1 MRFFSYILIPF
12 LFIGSAHAQTDCLLL
27 QQKSVNKNGQTDF
40 LLLNSYNS
48 EGQIIEENSTITDFQ
63 GTYSEKNIFE
73 YTAKGYLSKVS
84 NFHNDVFSSAKINS
98 YNNLGQLIAV
108 TETTD
113 PNELKTNNTLTT
125 SSLNSEKL
133 FFAED
138 NTISAKETTTK
149 NKNGQILNYEIR
161 NGAGIVNHAK
171 EFTYSPEGDKTYEK
185 RNDVVGRM
193 VEEIF
198 TSYNTSSGKIEKDST
213 YLNSKLVG
221 RTFYTYANGFLSE
234 KTVFGRNNKLDYEI
248 QYVNNVRGNV
258 IKESFLYQGRLLN
271 FIEKSYDPFGNLT
284 LEKSFDTNNNLL
296 KTKTWEYRCPK

>member
-1 MRFFSYILIPF
+1 MRFFSYILISF
-12 LFIGSAHAQTDCLLL
+12 LFIGSAHAQADCLLL
-27 QQKSVNKNGQTDF
+27 QQESVNKNGQTDF

-48 EGQIIEENSTITDFQ
+48 EGQIIKENRTITDFQ

-84 NFHNDVFSSAKINS
+84 NFHNDVFRSAKINN
-98 YNNLGQLIAV
+98 YNNLGQLLAV

-113 PNELKTNNTLTT
+113 PNELNTNNTLTT

-149 NKNGQILNYEIR
+149 NKNGQILNYEIS
-161 NGAGIVNHAK
+161 NGAGMVNHSK
-171 EFTYSPEGDKTYEK
+171 EFTYSPDGDKTYEK
-185 RNDVVGRM
+185 RNDVVGGM

-213 YLNSKLVG
+213 YLNGKLIG

-234 KTVFGRNNKLDYEI
+234 KTIFGRNNKLDYEI

-296 KTKTWEYRCPK
+296 KAKTWEYRCPK